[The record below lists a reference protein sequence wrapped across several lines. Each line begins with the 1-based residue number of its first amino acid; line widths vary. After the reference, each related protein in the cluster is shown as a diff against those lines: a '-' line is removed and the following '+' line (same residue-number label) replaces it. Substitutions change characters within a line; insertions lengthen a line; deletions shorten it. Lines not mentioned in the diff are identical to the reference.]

1 MTFYNDHLSELEE
14 TCSLGSNETCVVGH
28 GDRYVSEYDETFN
41 MEYEYDEPYDVEH
54 GEARNSGYE
63 YDVRDIGEH
72 DEPYAEPY
80 ATERDETHTLEYD
93 ETSTAERNETLDPE
107 YAYETHVS
115 EYDESCISEDAYD
128 ETYVGEQ
135 EETYTTEPE
144 VTCNPEY
151 TYWYDDTSV
160 TGNVEPYAPG
170 RFNNRFLEEHDA
182 PPNSEYEY
190 DEAYISNQETYS
202 IEEEEE
208 TIPPTFSPLTIRGT
222 RTDRI
227 TLVLLPMHGWPDW
240 DFVTYLVEAHWQRQ
254 RDNNNALDPTK
265 SLGAILVFRLRA
277 HMLTELLDNHRAH
290 KFECNGQVT
299 WNYRS
304 PAYRD
309 ALIAFCRHIYRDHRL
324 QFNEQDTQPRFYAT
338 HRQLVRSR
346 SRGSS
351 A

>member
-1 MTFYNDHLSELEE
+1 MTFYDDHLSELEE
-14 TCSLGSNETCVVGH
+14 TCSLGSNETFVAGH
-28 GDRYVSEYDETFN
+28 GDRYISEYDETSN

-54 GEARNSGYE
+54 GEARNSGY
-63 YDVRDIGEH
+63 
-72 DEPYAEPY
+72 
-80 ATERDETHTLEYD
+80 
-93 ETSTAERNETLDPE
+93 
-107 YAYETHVS
+107 
-115 EYDESCISEDAYD
+115 DESCIPEDAYD

-144 VTCNPEY
+144 VACNPEY
-151 TYWYDDTSV
+151 TYAYENTSF
-160 TGNVEPYAPG
+160 TGNDEPYASG
-170 RFNNRFLEEHDA
+170 RSNNRFLEEHDA
-182 PPNSEYEY
+182 PPDSEYEY
-190 DEAYISNQETYS
+190 DEAYVSNQETYS

-290 KFECNGQVT
+290 KFECNGRVA

-304 PAYRD
+304 RAYRD

-346 SRGSS
+346 SRDSS